1 VISKTLRPYY
11 DRIVSRRAVRLLLI
25 PAILFA
31 AVAVG
36 VFALA
41 QWHPAKRESKTPAVV
56 SVLIDPIRGEQLFA
70 ENCATCHGE
79 GGEGGGV
86 GPRLVG
92 NDVSIDQARA
102 TIENGS
108 GVMPAGLVSG
118 QDLEDV
124 IAYLDDDVL
133 AP

>member
-1 VISKTLRPYY
+1 MS
-11 DRIVSRRAVRLLLI
+11 SRAVRLI
-25 PAILFA
+25 VVPTVLFVVVA
-31 AVAVG
+31 AG

-41 QWHPAKRESKTPAVV
+41 AWHPAKRESETRVTIEITTAG
-56 SVLIDPIRGEQLFA
+56 DPVRGDQLFA

-92 NDVSIDQARA
+92 NDVSISVARS

-108 GVMPAGLVSG
+108 GVMPADLVTG

-124 IAYLDDDVL
+124 LAYLETIL
-133 AP
+133 ARS

>member
-1 VISKTLRPYY
+1 M
-11 DRIVSRRAVRLLLI
+11 SRRGVRLLLV

-31 AVAVG
+31 TVAVG

-41 QWHPAKRESKTPAVV
+41 QWHPAKRGKEISTIIT
-56 SVLIDPIRGEQLFA
+56 LRGDPVRGDQLFA

-79 GGEGGGV
+79 RGEGGGV

-92 NDVSIDQARA
+92 NDVSIDQARS

-108 GVMPAGLVSG
+108 GVMPAGLVTG
-118 QDLEDV
+118 QGLEDV
-124 IAYLDDDVL
+124 LAYLDGEVL

>member
-1 VISKTLRPYY
+1 M
-11 DRIVSRRAVRLLLI
+11 SRRRVRLLLV
-25 PAILFA
+25 PAVLFVVVWA
-31 AVAVG
+31 AVFT
-36 VFALA
+36 FAK
-41 QWHPAKRESKTPAVV
+41 WHPAKRASATPTNRERVE
-56 SVLIDPIRGEQLFA
+56 IGDPARGELVFA
-70 ENCATCHGE
+70 QTCATCHGE

-92 NDVSIDQARA
+92 NDVSTEQARS

-108 GVMPAGLVSG
+108 GLMPPNLVTG

-124 IAYLDDDVL
+124 LAYLDEDVL

>member
-1 VISKTLRPYY
+1 
-11 DRIVSRRAVRLLLI
+11 VSRRAVRLLVV

-31 AVAVG
+31 VVWAG
-36 VFALA
+36 VLALA
-41 QWHPAKRESKTPAVV
+41 AWHPAKRESGAAPAAE
-56 SVLIDPIRGEQLFA
+56 SVLTDPLRGQQLFA

-79 GGEGGGV
+79 GGSGGGV
-86 GPRLVG
+86 GPRLAG
-92 NDVSIDQARA
+92 SDISIEDARS

-118 QDLEDV
+118 QELEDV
-124 IAYLDDDVL
+124 LAYLDEDVL